1 MEKLYSDDD
10 AYFDKVIELDV
21 TNLEPQ
27 VTWELTQKWELV
39 LVIHSQKLKMQMT
52 NVLMTIW
59 DFTQVKSRRYKN

>member
-1 MEKLYSDDD
+1 MLLILIVLWRGGKNFYSDDD

-39 LVIHSQKLKMQMT
+39 LVIHSQKLKC
-52 NVLMTIW
+52 
-59 DFTQVKSRRYKN
+59 K